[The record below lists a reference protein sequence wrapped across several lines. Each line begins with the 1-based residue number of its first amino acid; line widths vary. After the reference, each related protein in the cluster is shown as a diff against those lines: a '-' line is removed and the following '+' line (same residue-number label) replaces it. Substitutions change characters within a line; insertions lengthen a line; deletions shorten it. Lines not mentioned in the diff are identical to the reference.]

1 MQFNPISLG
10 AAPLVAAALGRAL
23 GVKVEVSRH
32 VNTAMTNGKK
42 IMLPDLPIDLD
53 DDTSRLLWG
62 FIHHEAGHCRHTE
75 FEVFADPDVSA
86 DAFLRNLL
94 NALED
99 IRMERAHMAIYPG
112 SVRILSDMV
121 RTLVDIGF
129 FGPPPPDTSD
139 ANAFHAFVLTEL
151 RSKLLGQTALS
162 DSAEAARRLLV
173 SSFGDG
179 FVTRLRG
186 HMNQIVDAESTA
198 DVYALAVRIRDFI
211 KEEIDK
217 CKEQPDSSDE
227 NDGQQASDQSDQSG
241 TSHSDAGSD
250 DSADDSG
257 STSDS
262 SQEEDGEGS
271 DGSAGSQT
279 GSDEDAESDDAAD
292 DSGSTSDSS
301 QEEGGEGSD
310 DSADSQTASDDAQS
324 SAGDPVKSMQ
334 EILAGDDIDKSLG
347 DLGDAMS
354 DLLSDGIKD
363 SPSRRIGIPKAYPRN
378 AGYRDNDAIIHARAV
393 STKLAVRLKRQLES
407 VGAVISHPSYRGKR
421 ISRRH
426 LAKVRHGDFRV
437 FRHREVL
444 PTTNTAVVS
453 LIDVSS
459 SMRGESAELASRA
472 ILATA
477 LALRTISNIE
487 HCVGAFP
494 GPTGNDSLEL
504 IQGFSDLPES
514 ISSRYSL
521 QARGFTP
528 MSEALLWAFD
538 RLAPRTEAR
547 RIIFVATDGRPD
559 DAQSAKQILAHAKRL
574 NLEVHGLGIKT
585 DDYYGLFDS
594 FVTVETLNELPESF
608 ISLFQR
614 VLRRSA

>member
-1 MQFNPISLG
+1 MHFDPISLG

-23 GVKVEVSRH
+23 GVKVEVSQH
-32 VNTAMTNGKK
+32 VNTAKTNGKR
-42 IMLPDLPIDLD
+42 ILLPNLPIDLD

-75 FEVFADPDVSA
+75 FEVFADPDVAA

-94 NALED
+94 NAMED

-112 SVRILSDMV
+112 SIRILSDMCH
-121 RTLVDIGF
+121 TLVDIGF
-129 FGPPPPDTSD
+129 FGPPPPDTTDS
-139 ANAFHAFVLTEL
+139 NAFHAFVLAEL
-151 RSKLLGQTALS
+151 RSKVLGQAALS
-162 DSAEAARRLLV
+162 DIADAARRLLV
-173 SSFGDG
+173 SSFGEG

-186 HMNQIVDAESTA
+186 HMNQIVDAESTE

-211 KEEIDK
+211 KEEIDNQQ
-217 CKEQPDSSDE
+217 EDPGDSDDPDSQPS
-227 NDGQQASDQSDQSG
+227 SDQSKQ
-241 TSHSDAGSD
+241 AG
-250 DSADDSG
+250 
-257 STSDS
+257 TSDS
-262 SQEEDGEGS
+262 ESNDAASDDTAADSGPPSESPNTDDD
-271 DGSAGSQT
+271 DGS
-279 GSDEDAESDDAAD
+279 EAAD
-292 DSGSTSDSS
+292 DSQTESNN
-301 QEEGGEGSD
+301 D
-310 DSADSQTASDDAQS
+310 DSAN
-324 SAGDPVKSMQ
+324 GDPAKGMQ
-334 EILAGDDIDKSLG
+334 EILDGDDIDESLG
-347 DLGDAMS
+347 DLGDAIS
-354 DLLSDGIKD
+354 GLLSDGIKD
-363 SPSRRIGIPKAYPRN
+363 SASRRISIPKAVPRN
-378 AGYRDNDAIIHARAV
+378 AGYRDNDAITDARAV

-407 VGAVISHPSYRGKR
+407 RGAVISHPSYRGKR

-426 LAKVRHGDFRV
+426 LAKVRHGDYRV
-437 FRHREVL
+437 FRHRETL

-459 SMRGESAELASRA
+459 SMRGDPAALASRA
-472 ILATA
+472 ILSTA
-477 LALRTISNIE
+477 LALRTISSIE

-494 GPTGNDSLEL
+494 GPAGSDSIEL
-504 IQGFSDLPES
+504 VQRFSDSPEA

-521 QARGFTP
+521 NARGFTP
-528 MSEALLWAFD
+528 LSEALLWAFD

-585 DDYYGLFDS
+585 DDYHGLFDS
-594 FVTVETLNELPESF
+594 FVTVDTLNELPQSF